1 MSGVAVAG
9 GRTAWRGRLGT
20 EAQPAGRRLDARRT
34 LQLGLAAIWLLDAL
48 LQYQS
53 FMYSK
58 GFTQMIGGTAT
69 GNPSVIARPITWNA
83 TLVSHHQVL
92 VNTVFAT
99 VQLLLGLG
107 IAFRPTVRVALAAS
121 IAWALGVWWFG
132 EGLGGVLSGAASP
145 LNGAPGAVIIYALLA
160 VLLWPA
166 DRETA
171 APFTA
176 ARAVGAPVARA
187 LWLVLW
193 LSLAYFAL
201 TPANRA
207 PQALNGMIA
216 TMESGQ
222 PGWLSAIDRGAATL
236 VAHQGLA
243 ASIVLAVALVL
254 IAVGVYL
261 PPSAAKATLVLA
273 IVVALVIWVVGEAF
287 GDDSHRRWNRPQLRT
302 AAGAARADFLAG
314 YHADRDSPGRTHRRE
329 GGLMTPAWILD
340 IFAALMLMVAAV
352 SAARLVEARPWQR
365 GSGLLDT
372 DMAHLLMGI
381 AMAGMLASRLTTL
394 SNAAWVVIFA
404 VLTAWFAFRVVMDA
418 RANGAQALAGG
429 HCAPHLVHSAAMV
442 YMFAAIATPA
452 ASGGSGMSDGR
463 GVGDADPA
471 VPHPGVRLRAD
482 PDRLQHLGHR
492 PAVRQALQHGTGA
505 RVAGQC
511 RGGRPGDGGRR
522 GPRRRLARGPPRSP
536 RPRPAAC
543 RPAPRPPRRPGLRS
557 ADREAARAPP
567 GSCSLP
573 LPRSAAGSRWE
584 SPWP

>member
-9 GRTAWRGRLGT
+9 GRTVWRGRLGT

-34 LQLGLAAIWLLDAL
+34 LQLGLAASWLLDAL

-53 FMYSK
+53 FMYGK

-69 GNPSVIARPITWNA
+69 GNPSVIARLITWNA

-107 IAFRPTVRVALAAS
+107 IAFRPTLRVALAAS

-287 GDDSHRRWNRPQLRT
+287 GTILTGGGTDPNSGPLLVLLALTFWPVTRRT
-302 AAGAARADFLAG
+302 ATAPAAHTEGKAAR
-314 YHADRDSPGRTHRRE
+314 
-329 GGLMTPAWILD
+329 
-340 IFAALMLMVAAV
+340 
-352 SAARLVEARPWQR
+352 
-365 GSGLLDT
+365 
-372 DMAHLLMGI
+372 
-381 AMAGMLASRLTTL
+381 
-394 SNAAWVVIFA
+394 
-404 VLTAWFAFRVVMDA
+404 
-418 RANGAQALAGG
+418 
-429 HCAPHLVHSAAMV
+429 
-442 YMFAAIATPA
+442 
-452 ASGGSGMSDGR
+452 
-463 GVGDADPA
+463 
-471 VPHPGVRLRAD
+471 
-482 PDRLQHLGHR
+482 
-492 PAVRQALQHGTGA
+492 
-505 RVAGQC
+505 
-511 RGGRPGDGGRR
+511 
-522 GPRRRLARGPPRSP
+522 
-536 RPRPAAC
+536 
-543 RPAPRPPRRPGLRS
+543 
-557 ADREAARAPP
+557 
-567 GSCSLP
+567 
-573 LPRSAAGSRWE
+573 
-584 SPWP
+584 